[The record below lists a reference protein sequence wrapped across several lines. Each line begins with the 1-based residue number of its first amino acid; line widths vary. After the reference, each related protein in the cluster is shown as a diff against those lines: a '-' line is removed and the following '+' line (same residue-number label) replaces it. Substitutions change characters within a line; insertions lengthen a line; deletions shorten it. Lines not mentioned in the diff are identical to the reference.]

1 MKIRSISFRRVAT
14 LLSLLLP
21 LVVMGSAPALAQESS
36 TTWDKPQQVQRQVK
50 PKRVYRPHRKYRVR
64 PKVELAPLLTVQY
77 RVIIK
82 RPDGTEGESSV
93 ASVFHPGDQLRLGVT
108 ANQDGFLYIVYQK
121 EGQDGVIQFPDSR
134 VNNGENQVSRNQE
147 FVLPPIN
154 CPAPN
159 PSECWYKVNSDP
171 EKEYFIIVFSRDQIL
186 DLPNSA
192 GGSDEAVKQA
202 LSSGVLKKEVIDS
215 YLKSARLQDYKM
227 YSRPPRANSPASRY
241 AIWVTNTN
249 RTDNEEI
256 ILRVPLNKGV

>member
-1 MKIRSISFRRVAT
+1 MKSRNTKVHRIGI
-14 LLSLLLP
+14 LLGLLLP
-21 LVVMGSAPALAQESS
+21 FAIGTLEPVVAQESS
-36 TTWDKPQQVQRQVK
+36 TTWDKPQQVQRQAK
-50 PKRVYRPHRKYRVR
+50 AKRVYRPRRRYRVR

-77 RVIIK
+77 RVLIK

-108 ANQDGFLYIVYQK
+108 ANQDGFLYIVHQK

-134 VNNGENQVSRNQE
+134 VNNGENQVGRNQE

-154 CPAPN
+154 CPLPN
-159 PSECWYKVNSDP
+159 PSDCWYKVNSDP

-192 GGSDEAVKQA
+192 GGSNDAVRQA
-202 LSSGVLKKEVIDS
+202 LSAGVLKKEVIDS
-215 YLKSARLQDYKM
+215 YLSSARLQDYKM
-227 YSRPPRANSPASRY
+227 YSRPARANSPASRY

-249 RTDNEEI
+249 RADNEEI